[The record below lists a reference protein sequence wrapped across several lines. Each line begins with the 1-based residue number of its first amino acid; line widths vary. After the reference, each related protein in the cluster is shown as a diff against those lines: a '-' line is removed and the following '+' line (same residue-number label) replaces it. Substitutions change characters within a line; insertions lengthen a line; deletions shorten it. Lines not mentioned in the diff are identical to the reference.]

1 MIKKELLNLENLKA
15 VNEVFRRLNNLH
27 RWTSVITDDK
37 YNELAKQA
45 LNCIVAYMLASVS
58 EQNGNSIHWERF
70 PKIAIYRAFQ
80 KVYVYFDTGEHIIN
94 EICKIGNI
102 NKDAFNKATT
112 DIIEELTS
120 EDFSEFLSDG
130 VGTYEMQIYRAA
142 TKIATLVEL
151 EEIAPLMNNTKEY
164 RTKHDEINH
173 SLERFSD
180 IPGVAEFSDPN
191 GEIFKLLSKISKLRN
206 QNRWAV
212 QSYLVN
218 CSVLGHLFDTAVLAY
233 FIGLE
238 QFEGNEK
245 IATKMFF
252 MGVFHDLAE
261 VWTSDVP
268 SPIKDRIPGF
278 RSATEEYEAVMLERY
293 LYQALTT
300 YFLSSGEANLSSYD
314 FMSNKI
320 RSVMFEEESNSSFH
334 GLMKSADYLSADSEC
349 WRQYLAGSRD
359 PYFYNP
365 GIVGYDEKLKKG
377 KFFLPPICKQLH
389 NYFLKYAGHV
399 VAQFEI

>member
-151 EEIAPLMNNTKEY
+151 EEIAPVMNNTKEY
-164 RTKHDEINH
+164 RIKHDEIFH

-180 IPGVAEFSDPN
+180 IPGVTEFSDLD
-191 GEIFKLLSKISKLRN
+191 GEIFKLLLKISKLRN

-218 CSVLGHLFDTAVLAY
+218 CSVLGHLFDTGVLAY

-238 QFEGNEK
+238 QFEGDEK
-245 IATKMFF
+245 VATKMFF
-252 MGVFHDLAE
+252 MGIFHDLAE

-278 RSATEEYEAVMLERY
+278 RAATETYEALVLERF
-293 LYQALTT
+293 LYSRVPE
-300 YFLSSGEANLSSYD
+300 FLAK
-314 FMSNKI
+314 KI
-320 RSVMFEEESNSSFH
+320 RSVMFEEESNSSYH

-365 GIVGYDEKLKKG
+365 GITGYDEKLNSG
-377 KFFLPPICKQLH
+377 KFFLPAVCRQLH
-389 NYFLKYAGHV
+389 DYFLKYAEHV

>member
-112 DIIEELTS
+112 YIIEELTS
-120 EDFSEFLSDG
+120 EEFSEFLSDG

-164 RTKHDEINH
+164 RIKHDEILH
-173 SLERFSD
+173 SLECFSD
-180 IPGVAEFSDPN
+180 IPGVTEFSDLD
-191 GEIFKLLSKISKLRN
+191 GKIFKLLLKISKLRN

-238 QFEGNEK
+238 YFESNEK
-245 IATKMFF
+245 IATKLFH
-252 MGVFHDLAE
+252 MGIFHDLAE

-268 SPIKDRIPGF
+268 SPIKDRIPNF
-278 RSATEEYEAVMLERY
+278 REATEKYEKLVLDRN
-293 LYQALTT
+293 LYSQVP
-300 YFLSSGEANLSSYD
+300 E
-314 FMSNKI
+314 FMSAKI
-320 RSVMFEEESNSSFH
+320 RDVMFEEDSNSSFH
-334 GLMKSADYLSADSEC
+334 GLMKAADYLSADSEC

-359 PYFYNP
+359 PYFLKP
-365 GIVGYDEKLKKG
+365 GIIGYDEKLNNG
-377 KFFLPPICKQLH
+377 KFFLPSICKQLH
-389 NYFLKYAGHV
+389 DYFLKYAEHV